1 MPPKRG
7 PEPYHP
13 DPKEEGSMD
22 GVEVASPILSTQAF
36 DTSVVALQAG
46 IEPEF
51 VLVSRSK
58 ATHWLKFPISCFN
71 KGTSMPFMS
80 DWAVGTLQK
89 IASIKPKSFAIVTLS
104 IDAKPK
110 ESTENSTGKST
121 ATSTK
126 EQYLIFQVY
135 TTHEAEA
142 ACEHGSK
149 NENGHVTHFA
159 MYTPEAQALHQGRI
173 LHIISLSY
181 DTTEDHIRAALS
193 KYGIIERVKVALN
206 AKATMATATVIYESD
221 QAIKAIKS
229 VNTTYVQVRDD
240 IATVTWLG
248 NEPVQYDSSLTKKL
262 ALLPTGITPVEIAQL
277 FCNPDPSDPNATPIP
292 FHSIVM
298 PRNIYTSKR
307 QPEAHILFSSPPQQ
321 QIATSASVIIG
332 SHKTCWVNASQPTC
346 RHCGDPTHFVSECYI
361 RSTNVSATIGRL
373 SNIQTIKARTQTRST
388 APRPFTQVQNSGASA
403 PARKQSTA
411 TRSTPGM
418 SYASAAAVP
427 KNRGSAV
434 SNPITIGTSTPP
446 AVATSSSRAA

>member
-58 ATHWLKFPISCFN
+58 ATHWLKFPISCFD
-71 KGTSMPFMS
+71 KDTSMPFMS

-181 DTTEDHIRAALS
+181 DTTEDHIRAA
-193 KYGIIERVKVALN
+193 
-206 AKATMATATVIYESD
+206 ATY
-221 QAIKAIKS
+221 
-229 VNTTYVQVRDD
+229 
-240 IATVTWLG
+240 
-248 NEPVQYDSSLTKKL
+248 
-262 ALLPTGITPVEIAQL
+262 
-277 FCNPDPSDPNATPIP
+277 
-292 FHSIVM
+292 
-298 PRNIYTSKR
+298 
-307 QPEAHILFSSPPQQ
+307 
-321 QIATSASVIIG
+321 
-332 SHKTCWVNASQPTC
+332 
-346 RHCGDPTHFVSECYI
+346 
-361 RSTNVSATIGRL
+361 
-373 SNIQTIKARTQTRST
+373 
-388 APRPFTQVQNSGASA
+388 
-403 PARKQSTA
+403 
-411 TRSTPGM
+411 
-418 SYASAAAVP
+418 
-427 KNRGSAV
+427 
-434 SNPITIGTSTPP
+434 
-446 AVATSSSRAA
+446 